1 VLPLTTTPITDPS
14 TTEARRS
21 ERAHERAER
30 STRTADLFD
39 QAAATHD
46 PQHRSDL
53 LDEVIIVNRTV
64 ATGIA
69 SRYRRRGIAQDD
81 LEQAALEGL
90 VKAVHQFD
98 PEIRPELLT
107 YAVPKIRG
115 EILRWL
121 RDQSWV
127 VRPPRGLQEL
137 QWRIG
142 RSIESL
148 SQELGREPTRA
159 EITDDLDEQEGDV
172 EDAMRS
178 LDRHP
183 ASLDQPV
190 NESDV
195 SLGDTIVGEDDGAAF
210 DRVEELVVLGPAVRR
225 LAQRDR
231 DILYLRYFEGCT
243 QRQIGERIGVTQ
255 MQVSRLL
262 ERILTNVRSEVAPPP
277 DRRPA

>member
-1 VLPLTTTPITDPS
+1 MTAS
-14 TTEARRS
+14 TTEQRQTS
-21 ERAHERAER
+21 RAHERAER
-30 STRTADLFD
+30 SSRTRDLF
-39 QAAATHD
+39 ARAGSTHD
-46 PQHRSDL
+46 AQHRSDL
-53 LDEVIIVNRTV
+53 LDEVIIVNRPV

-69 SRYRRRGIAQDD
+69 SRYRRRGVSQDD

-98 PEIRPELLT
+98 PQIRPELLT

-142 RSIESL
+142 RSVESL
-148 SQELGREPTRA
+148 SQELGRQPTRA
-159 EITDDLDEQEGDV
+159 EITDDLDEEEGEV
-172 EDAMRS
+172 EDALQS
-178 LDRHP
+178 LESHHP

-190 NESDV
+190 VDGDV
-195 SLGDTIVGEDDGAAF
+195 TLGETLAAEDDGAAF
-210 DRVEELVVLGPAVRR
+210 ERVEQRAALEPLMRR
-225 LAQRDR
+225 LSARDR
-231 DILYLRYFEGCT
+231 EILYLRYFEGCT
-243 QRQIGERIGVTQ
+243 QSQIGERIGVTQ

-262 ERILTNVRSEVAPPP
+262 DRIVTSVRSELVRPPGH
-277 DRRPA
+277 RRA

>member
-1 VLPLTTTPITDPS
+1 MTTDIHR
-14 TTEARRS
+14 A
-21 ERAHERAER
+21 ERQHSRAVERAER
-30 STRTADLFD
+30 SSRTQELFER
-39 QAAATHD
+39 AGATD
-46 PQHRSDL
+46 DSQHRSDL
-53 LDEVIIVNRTV
+53 LDEVIVINQTV

-69 SRYRRRGIAQDD
+69 RRYRRRGVSQDD

-98 PEIRPELLT
+98 PQIRPELLT

-121 RDQSWV
+121 RDQSWA

-137 QWRIG
+137 QWRIS

-159 EITDDLDEQEGDV
+159 EITDDLDEDEREV
-172 EDAMRS
+172 ADALRS
-178 LDRHP
+178 IEAHHP
-183 ASLDQPV
+183 ASLDQPYADG
-190 NESDV
+190 DV
-195 SLGDTIVGEDDGAAF
+195 PLGETLAGEDDDAPY
-210 DRVEELVVLGPAVRR
+210 DRVEERVALAPVVRALSE
-225 LAQRDR
+225 RDR
-231 DILYLRYFEGCT
+231 RILYLRYYEGCT

-262 ERILTNVRSEVAPPP
+262 ERILTTVRSELALPPAH
-277 DRRPA
+277 RPA